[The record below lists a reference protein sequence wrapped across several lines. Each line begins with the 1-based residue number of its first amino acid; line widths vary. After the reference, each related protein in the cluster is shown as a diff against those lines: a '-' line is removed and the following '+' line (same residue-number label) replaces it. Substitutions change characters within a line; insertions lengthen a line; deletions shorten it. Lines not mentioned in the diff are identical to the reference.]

1 MKKIVFLLLI
11 SLVLPLFIACGE
23 SDERGPG
30 AESNVPPPPETIE
43 TTAAETTEARLPTTL
58 ADTSL
63 DGFTMTFLGRFTVDT
78 FNETGIYAPEL
89 NGEAV
94 NDAVYERNR
103 RVMDA
108 YDFNIEYAD
117 RGNDNFLPDLKK
129 AVAAGDDLFQGV
141 LYGAYHLSQLVP
153 TGHLLD
159 LRSLDNLA
167 LDMPWWSNTM
177 NEEISVG
184 GRLYMTLNAFL
195 FNAKVNLYHILF
207 NQKLAENYGVKPAD
221 LYDKAREGAW
231 TLDDYAGLITLAN
244 GDLNGDGVH
253 DHQDLWGCGAE
264 SYTAYSVA
272 VGLDVR
278 FVEKDKDDIP
288 HISAGEERN
297 INGILQTLNLFADGE
312 HILVTENITGIEGS
326 KYTYA
331 NNMMVNGQLFT
342 MIGSL
347 RSFIRDMEDDYGVL
361 PMPKRTEEQ
370 ENYRHITTVY
380 NAPVLALAVTCREPE
395 KAAFVCEALAYD
407 SYYETLPVFYENF
420 LNTKMVRDDESVEML
435 RIIHDSVTFE
445 LSGLYILDAFVTP
458 LTSAAQSHKTDF
470 ASTVAAASEK
480 AETKLAG
487 IVETILA
494 Q

>member
-1 MKKIVFLLLI
+1 MKKTAFLLLI
-11 SLVLPLFIACGE
+11 SLLLPLIAACGG

-30 AESNVPPPPETIE
+30 AESNVPPAKESSE
-43 TTAAETTEARLPTTL
+43 TTAAETTEARLPSSL
-58 ADTSL
+58 PDTSL
-63 DGFTMTFLGRFTVDT
+63 DGFTMTFLGRFTVDA
-78 FNETGIYAPEL
+78 FDETGIYAPEL

-94 NDAVYERNR
+94 NDAVYERSR

-117 RGNDNFLPDLKK
+117 RGNNDFLPDFKK

-141 LYGAYHLSQLVP
+141 LYGAYHLAQLVP
-153 TGHLLD
+153 SGHLLD
-159 LRSLDNLA
+159 LGGLGSLA
-167 LDMPWWSNTM
+167 LDMPWWSGTM

-184 GRLYMTLNAFL
+184 GKLYMTLNAFM

-207 NQKLAENYGVKPAD
+207 NQKLADDYGVRSAD
-221 LYDKAREGAW
+221 LYDMARSGAW
-231 TLDDYAGLITLAN
+231 TLDRYAELIALGKN
-244 GDLNGDGVH
+244 DLNGDGVH

-278 FVEKDKDDIP
+278 FVGKDKDDIP
-288 HISAGEERN
+288 HLSVGEEKN
-297 INGILQTLNLFADGE
+297 IAGILKTLELFADEE
-312 HILVTENITGIEGS
+312 HILVTENIKGVEGS
-326 KYTYA
+326 IYTYA
-331 NNMMVNGQLFT
+331 NNMMVNGQLLT

-347 RSFIRDMEDDYGVL
+347 RTFIRDMEDDYGVL
-361 PMPKRTEEQ
+361 PMPKRTEDQ

-380 NAPVLALAVTCREPE
+380 NAPVLALSVTCREPE

-435 RIIHDSVTFE
+435 RIIHDTVTFE
-445 LSGLYILDAFVTP
+445 LSALYILDSFVSP
-458 LTSAAQSHKTDF
+458 LNSAAQNHKTDF
-470 ASTVAAASEK
+470 ASTVASASAAAGK
-480 AETKLAG
+480 KLDG